1 MIDIRDNWRILLLVV
16 LCILSALALFGP
28 LGAGEADIGGSAPA
42 PEPTATATS
51 DDSGEYGIELPVG
64 DYDVLVDTIGYERF
78 QDAVTVT
85 GSNTTTLDIDLTAA
99 ETGTVYGQVATDD
112 GPVSD
117 AELQFTAN
125 ETGEV
130 RQTLEPDENGEFE
143 TELQPEEYLVTVE
156 GVGFETASESVLVE
170 AGERTNLDFTTLE
183 AVDTGTVT
191 GTVTADDEPIS
202 DIDVTIVETE
212 LGVGTVTATTADDGT
227 YEATVPAGEVEIQI
241 DDIRYEEVSR
251 TETID
256 ADETQTADFEL
267 QSVDTGTVAGTVS
280 ADGEAVADV
289 DVQIRD
295 PLTRDV
301 LATQSTDN
309 AGEYAIELPDGEYN
323 VTVEELL
330 FDSVDEQ
337 ITVDVDETTTL
348 DIPLERVET
357 GVVEGVVTDDD
368 GPVSGIDIDFIDA
381 EAGLGED
388 ISDEAF
394 RDPTNL
400 RYGLQLSGGSRI
412 RGELVGLTAENVG
425 LEDRDIG
432 PIESTI
438 AEELGIASID
448 VTSRQEL
455 DTIEVFSGDVT
466 QQEFADALGVA
477 GLDVDVDDISR
488 GVTDPTIEAAVTT
501 LTTRVDATGLA
512 GADVFTTSDIGGN
525 EFIVAEVPG
534 VTRAELRDIIADAGR
549 IQVIA
554 GFPEQTEDGT
564 VYNQTELLAGDDIS
578 NIGRAQPADAQNPSP
593 HVPVTLESEAAQR
606 FQDTLVEAGFTTPPG
621 VQNCFFD
628 ADEHNQPAEEH
639 TNQYCLFTVVDG
651 EYVHGSSMGQ
661 DLAQTLNAGG
671 FAQNPSFIMQT
682 SSFQQAQQLEINLRS
697 GELPTDIEIASE
709 SFISPSLAQLFK
721 PLALLTAM
729 IAWLAVCLVVYYWY
743 RDIRVAI
750 PMLVTASSEV
760 FLLLGFAAA
769 IGMALDL
776 SHIAGFIAVIGT
788 GLDDLII
795 MADEILQRKKKVETG
810 RVFQNR
816 FRKAFWIIGMAAATT
831 IIAMSPLAVLSLGD
845 LQGFAIVTIVGVLIG
860 VGITRPAYGD
870 VLRKLMLDDVKR
882 K

>member
-1 MIDIRDNWRILLLVV
+1 MIDVRDNWRILLLVV

-28 LGAGEADIGGSAPA
+28 LGAGEADLGGGALA

-51 DDSGEYGIELPVG
+51 DDGGEYAIELPIG
-64 DYDVLVDTIGYERF
+64 EYDVLVDEIGYERF
-78 QDAVTVT
+78 QDAITVSE
-85 GSNTTTLDIDLTAA
+85 SNTTTLDISLDND
-99 ETGTVYGQVATDD
+99 ETGTVFGEVATDD
-112 GPVSD
+112 GSVPG
-117 AELQFTAN
+117 AEVQFALN

-130 RQTLEPDENGEFE
+130 RQTVETDDSGAFE
-143 TELQPEEYLVTVE
+143 TELPPGEYIASADDVSFEAESQEITVN
-156 GVGFETASESVLVE
+156 AD
-170 AGERTNLDFTTLE
+170 ERTEVDFTGLE
-183 AVDTGTVT
+183 AIDTATITGTVT
-191 GTVTADDEPIS
+191 DDGDPVSDLELSFVESELGFTAGTAETDADGVYEAAVPAGTIEIQITDIRYEGVTQEETVTADETKTVDFELESVDTGMVSGTVTAAGDPVDD
-202 DIDVTIVETE
+202 
-212 LGVGTVTATTADDGT
+212 A
-227 YEATVPAGEVEIQI
+227 
-241 DDIRYEEVSR
+241 
-251 TETID
+251 
-256 ADETQTADFEL
+256 
-267 QSVDTGTVAGTVS
+267 
-280 ADGEAVADV
+280 AVQV
-289 DVQIRD
+289 RD
-295 PLTRDV
+295 PETRDV
-301 LATQSTDN
+301 LATQTTGTD
-309 AGEYAIELPDGEYN
+309 GEYAIELPDSDYN
-323 VTVEELL
+323 VTVDELL
-330 FDSVDEQ
+330 FAPFDEQ
-337 ITVDVDETTTL
+337 VTVEVDETTTL
-348 DIPLERVET
+348 DIGLERVAT

-368 GPVSGIDIDFIDA
+368 GPVSDIDIDFIDA

-388 ISDEAF
+388 ITDDAF

-425 LEDRDIG
+425 LEGQDIG

-448 VTSRQEL
+448 VTSRQQL
-455 DTIEVFSGDVT
+455 DTIEVFSADVT
-466 QQEFADALGVA
+466 QQEFADALAAA
-477 GLDVDVDDISR
+477 GLSVETDDISR
-488 GVTDPTIEAAVTT
+488 GVTEPTIQAAVTT

-554 GFPEQTEDGT
+554 GFPEQTENGT
-564 VYNQTELLAGDDIS
+564 EYTQTELLAGDDIS

-628 ADEHNQPAEEH
+628 ADEHDQPAEEH

-721 PLALLTAM
+721 PLALLTAL

-860 VGITRPAYGD
+860 VSITRPAYGD